1 MHSGVNQR
9 SFQPGVFAC
18 VHSFSLFFRATQ
30 DQSVIN
36 FGLFGMYSGVI
47 WRPMVPPDPPC
58 RLACPIRRF
67 LLYLLQ
73 RTLEYS
79 QCVVTGPTPSWPLL
93 DSMFWCACCL
103 PSPCTPTHKG
113 FHKGGRAAFGRAP
126 PFLESF
132 MGGCAG
138 AAQAA
143 STPKHRIRQRKA
155 LGLGQCRS
163 KIK

>member
-1 MHSGVNQR
+1 MTVISRETLVHSGVNQR

-58 RLACPIRRF
+58 RLACQIRRF

-79 QCVVTGPTPSWPLL
+79 QCMVTGPTPSWPLL

-113 FHKGGRAAFGRAP
+113 FHKGGRPLWRLPKAA
-126 PFLESF
+126 SF

-138 AAQAA
+138 AGQAA
-143 STPKHRIRQRKA
+143 SAPKH
-155 LGLGQCRS
+155 
-163 KIK
+163 

>member
-58 RLACPIRRF
+58 RLACQIRRF

-79 QCVVTGPTPSWPLL
+79 QCMVTGPTPSWPLL

-103 PSPCTPTHKG
+103 PSPCLPAH
-113 FHKGGRAAFGRAP
+113 RSVPDPAVLVLDPR
-126 PFLESF
+126 
-132 MGGCAG
+132 
-138 AAQAA
+138 
-143 STPKHRIRQRKA
+143 TPKLLPEPVPSSYLKRRP
-155 LGLGQCRS
+155 S
-163 KIK
+163 W

>member
-1 MHSGVNQR
+1 MTVISRETLVHSGVNQR

-113 FHKGGRAAFGRAP
+113 GGLRPPDQRGARGLRPPAP
-126 PFLESF
+126 LC
-132 MGGCAG
+132 GILYG
-138 AAQAA
+138 
-143 STPKHRIRQRKA
+143 
-155 LGLGQCRS
+155 
-163 KIK
+163 